1 MFLYS
6 VSSDIL
12 ILSLFN
18 LCSHPFLTNKKRQ
31 SLNCLGSKYDR

>member
-1 MFLYS
+1 M
-6 VSSDIL
+6 

-31 SLNCLGSKYDR
+31 SLNCLRIIYGK